1 MADYDGPRTTSAE
14 LPPRELL
21 HKPQIRLLGEV
32 NENMLLT
39 LLDGLAE
46 AEGGSGPLAIEVTTL
61 GGDAEIGRRI
71 VLELDLARER
81 LQGRR
86 LVFIGKTIVYSAGT
100 TIMSAFPREDRFLS
114 DDAVLLIHTRQ
125 LERTVDLSGPIRASL
140 PLVNAVCEQLKLG
153 VRLEEE
159 GFERLIAGSDIVME
173 ELLDKALHNW
183 YVTTDEALERG
194 LVAAIV

>member
-14 LPPRELL
+14 IPPRDLI

-32 NENMLLT
+32 NEDMLLT

-86 LVFIGKTIVYSAGT
+86 FVFIGKTIVYSAGT

-125 LERTVDLSGPIRASL
+125 LEKTVDLSGPIRASL
-140 PLVNAVCEQLKLG
+140 PLVKAVCEQLSLG
-153 VRLEEE
+153 VKLEEE
-159 GFERLIAGSDIVME
+159 GFERLIAGSDIGME
-173 ELLDKALHNW
+173 ELLEKALHNW
-183 YVTTDEALERG
+183 YVTTDEALERK
-194 LVAAIV
+194 LVAAII

>member
-1 MADYDGPRTTSAE
+1 MADYDGSITTSAE
-14 LPPRELL
+14 IPPREFI

-32 NENMLLT
+32 NEDMLLT

-81 LQGRR
+81 LQDRR

-100 TIMSAFPREDRFLS
+100 TIMSAFTREDRFLS
-114 DDAVLLIHTRQ
+114 SDAVLLIHTRQ
-125 LERTVDLSGPIRASL
+125 LEKTVDLSGPIRASL

-153 VRLEEE
+153 VKLEEE
-159 GFERLIAGSDIVME
+159 GFQRLIAGSDIGMD
-173 ELLDKALHNW
+173 ELLEKALHNW

-194 LVAAIV
+194 LVAAII